1 MKWKCLICF
10 KSWEAVFHHIKDSNS
25 GCPNCYAYKSQK
37 LCRKYFEAYM
47 KTEFPTKRPKFL
59 KGLEYDG
66 YSEIFNLAFE
76 YQGLQHYKYIPYFHK
91 DEQSFHKL
99 QENDLKK
106 EELSNRNGI
115 TLIKIPCKYSYKN
128 EEELELFILNEL
140 IGSGNIILIEND

>member
-1 MKWKCLICF
+1 
-10 KSWEAVFHHIKDSNS
+10 
-25 GCPNCYAYKSQK
+25 
-37 LCRKYFEAYM
+37 M